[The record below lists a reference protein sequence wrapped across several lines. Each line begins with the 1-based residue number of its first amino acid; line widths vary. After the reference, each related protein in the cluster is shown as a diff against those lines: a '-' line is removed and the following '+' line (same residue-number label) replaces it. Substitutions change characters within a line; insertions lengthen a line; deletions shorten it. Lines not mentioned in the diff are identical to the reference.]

1 MHMTFSSAG
10 HKDMIWSV
18 FSLTRVSLLTGKEIN
33 GSVKKKKKGGGTK
46 TIASNFILG
55 LV

>member
-1 MHMTFSSAG
+1 
-10 HKDMIWSV
+10 MIWSV

-33 GSVKKKKKGGGTK
+33 GSVKKKKKKGGGTK